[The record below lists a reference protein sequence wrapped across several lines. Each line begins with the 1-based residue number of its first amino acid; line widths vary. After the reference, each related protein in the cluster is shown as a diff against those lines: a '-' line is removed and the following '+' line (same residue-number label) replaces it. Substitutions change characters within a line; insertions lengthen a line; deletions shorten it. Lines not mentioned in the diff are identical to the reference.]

1 MNARRCRTGIFF
13 FLFLFFIMLSACGG
27 PDMYPGEPF
36 TDTDAAYIDGQATPA
51 EERTSDICL
60 PDGSTVPGWDG
71 AAAYIEANG
80 NEPYFDAA
88 DRSRTDAFEE
98 YSDLD
103 ALGRCGPAY
112 ANICTD
118 LMPTEKRG
126 EIGNVRPSGWHTVRY
141 NGVVPGNYL
150 YNRCHLIGYQLAGEN
165 ANEKNLITGTRYLN
179 IEGMLGFENLVADY
193 VKGTGNHVLYRVT
206 PVYSGDEP
214 VARGVLM
221 EGFSVEDGG
230 EGVRFNV
237 FAYNVQPGVDIDY
250 PTGDSRLSDG
260 REVMDGVPV
269 GEQADGAVMTDGR
282 FVANEK
288 TGKFHLEDCE
298 YADSMNPD
306 NRAEFTCPVQEMLDA
321 GYEPCGKCHP
331 DEAA

>member
-13 FLFLFFIMLSACGG
+13 FLFLFLITLSACSG
-27 PDMYPGEPF
+27 PDMYPGEPV
-36 TDTDAAYIDGQATPA
+36 TDTDVAYIDGQVTPA
-51 EERTSDICL
+51 EGRAPDICL
-60 PDGSTVPGWDG
+60 PDGSAVPVWDG
-71 AAAYIEANG
+71 AAAYVEVNG
-80 NEPYFDAA
+80 NEPYFDVD
-88 DRSRTDAFEE
+88 DRSRTDAFED

-103 ALGRCGPAY
+103 ALGRCGVAY

-141 NGVVPGNYL
+141 NGVVSGNYL

-193 VKGTGNHVLYRVT
+193 VKETGNHVLYRVT

-250 PTGDSRLSDG
+250 STGESRLSDG

-269 GEQADGAVMTDGR
+269 GESADGAATTDVH

-298 YADSMNPD
+298 YAGSMNPD

-321 GYEPCGKCHP
+321 GYEPCGKCRP